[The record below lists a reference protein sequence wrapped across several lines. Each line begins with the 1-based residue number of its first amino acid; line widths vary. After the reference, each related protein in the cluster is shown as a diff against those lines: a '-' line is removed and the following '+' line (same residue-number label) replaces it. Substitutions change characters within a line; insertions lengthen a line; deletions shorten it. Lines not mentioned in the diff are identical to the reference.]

1 MVAFGFGVG
10 PLIGGIFT
18 DFVSWRGIFVV
29 DILILAITVLL
40 YLRIEK
46 LGLVEREIDPSTRI
60 DYWGAALLVMTLGSF
75 VYGLTNGH
83 QAGWTSLETLGLF
96 AIAIIGATAFAFNER
111 RSVEPLINFSF
122 FRSPRYS
129 AAAIGMF
136 LTGFVLIGVL
146 YYYNIFVQSPG
157 AQDYSAVEAGLS
169 LLPFSIMMFLLSI
182 TVPKLLA
189 PYSFHW
195 PVTIGMVLMGA
206 GFWFLHYTTDQS
218 DYASI
223 WWKLLLVGLGLG
235 LTFALLPRVG
245 LRGLPDKHMG
255 QGSGVI
261 NTCLYLGCSVGIA
274 AGGIITAR
282 IRHDAVISVVEKL
295 HSGSSN
301 PEALEAL
308 LAHGSASDV
317 KQALAQ
323 FSPEDAARI
332 RETIRSIL
340 DDSFAGVMEM
350 LVVVALLGAIICFF
364 LIRGA
369 VPKTQA

>member
-1 MVAFGFGVG
+1 M
-10 PLIGGIFT
+10 P
-18 DFVSWRGIFVV
+18 
-29 DILILAITVLL
+29 
-40 YLRIEK
+40 
-46 LGLVEREIDPSTRI
+46 
-60 DYWGAALLVMTLGSF
+60 
-75 VYGLTNGH
+75 NGH
-83 QAGWTSLETLGLF
+83 QVGWTSLETLSLF
-96 AIAIIGATAFAFNER
+96 AIATVGAIAFAFSER
-111 RSVEPLINFSF
+111 RAAEPLINFSF
-122 FRSPRYS
+122 FRSPRYL

-169 LLPFSIMMFLLSI
+169 LLPCSITMFLLSI

-195 PVTIGMVLMGA
+195 PVTIGMTLMA
-206 GFWFLHYTTDQS
+206 LGFWLLHYPTNQS

-223 WWKLLLVGLGLG
+223 WWKLLVVGLGLG

-245 LRGLPDKHMG
+245 LRGLPDKHTG

-274 AGGIITAR
+274 MGGIVTSR
-282 IRHDAVISVVEKL
+282 IRHDAVTSVVGKL
-295 HSGSSN
+295 HSGSSD
-301 PEALEAL
+301 PETLEAL

-317 KQALAQ
+317 KEALAQ
-323 FSPEDAARI
+323 FTPEDAQKIQA
-332 RETIRSIL
+332 TIQSVL

-350 LVVVALLGAIICFF
+350 LALAALLGAVICFF

-369 VPKTQA
+369 VPKTQS